1 MGWPD
6 RHECF
11 VIPSKHKAIRASSLS
26 MEEIL
31 SSSVVMVKKQ
41 EGICLEDQMSIFHGF
56 HQISLDF
63 GYSKIKFLGEPN
75 LFIDLNLEG

>member
-63 GYSKIKFLGEPN
+63 GYSKIKFLGGPN
-75 LFIDLNLEG
+75 LFIGLNLEG

>member
-1 MGWPD
+1 MISLTKKKKRKKKKSDFQRNTMGWPD

-31 SSSVVMVKKQ
+31 SSCVVMVKKQ
-41 EGICLEDQMSIFHGF
+41 EGICLED
-56 HQISLDF
+56 
-63 GYSKIKFLGEPN
+63 
-75 LFIDLNLEG
+75 

>member
-11 VIPSKHKAIRASSLS
+11 VIPSKHKAIRVSSLS

-41 EGICLEDQMSIFHGF
+41 EGICLERTKCRF
-56 HQISLDF
+56 
-63 GYSKIKFLGEPN
+63 SKISGSNKSIHRFELRRVTKN
-75 LFIDLNLEG
+75 MNSFTI

>member
-1 MGWPD
+1 
-6 RHECF
+6 

>member
-31 SSSVVMVKKQ
+31 SSCVVMVKKQ
-41 EGICLEDQMSIFHGF
+41 EGICLED
-56 HQISLDF
+56 
-63 GYSKIKFLGEPN
+63 
-75 LFIDLNLEG
+75 